1 MAKKKSDFVVI
12 ETVQGQLTADVVKS
26 LLESAGIPVFLQ
38 CESAG
43 RIYGLVIDGL
53 GAVKVLVPQEFAE
66 EARKLIKETK
76 DDTPQ

>member
-12 ETVQGQLTADVVKS
+12 ETVQGQLTADVIKS
-26 LLESAGIPVFLQ
+26 HLESEGIPVFLQ
-38 CESAG
+38 RESAG

-66 EARKLIKETK
+66 EAGKLIKETK
-76 DDTPQ
+76 DDIPQ